1 MTPASISRL
10 VTAITEATPEIPV
23 TVSDRYLADC
33 LPGKMTIAD
42 FCAIFDCTIVESFS
56 GHKTTDRQYYSFI
69 PKPHLFYAPDARL

>member
-10 VTAITEATPEIPV
+10 VTAITDATPEIPV

-42 FCAIFDCTIVESFS
+42 FCSIFDCTIVETFT
-56 GHKTTDRQYYSFI
+56 GRKTTDRKYYSFI